1 MLYYGLIYSKVQ
13 YGIISWGT
21 ASKTSLNAIQIRLNQ
36 ILRAISFNN
45 VRTQVT
51 SLYKNLNSLKLD
63 DIYKLELAKFMYK
76 VYNKN
81 LPKIIENKF
90 TKLASTHEYNTRQ
103 STKSGYFLPRV
114 NKSIALNLL
123 SFRGPKLFNEIDYE
137 LKSMQWVSF
146 KKNYKKQLLNRY

>member
-13 YGIISWGT
+13 YGIFSWGT
-21 ASKTSLNAIQIRLNQ
+21 ASKTSLNAIQIKLNQ

-51 SLYKNLNSLKLD
+51 SLYKNLNFVKL

-90 TKLASTHEYNTRQ
+90 SKLASTHEYNTRQ
-103 STKSGYFLPRV
+103 STKSGYFLTRV

>member
-1 MLYYGLIYSKVQ
+1 
-13 YGIISWGT
+13 
-21 ASKTSLNAIQIRLNQ
+21 
-36 ILRAISFNN
+36 
-45 VRTQVT
+45 
-51 SLYKNLNSLKLD
+51 
-63 DIYKLELAKFMYK
+63 MYK

-81 LPKIIENKF
+81 LPKIIENNF
-90 TKLASTHEYNTRQ
+90 TKLASTHEYNARQ
-103 STKSGYFLPRV
+103 STKSGYFRPRV

>member
-51 SLYKNLNSLKLD
+51 SLYKNLNFLKLD

-81 LPKIIENKF
+81 LP
-90 TKLASTHEYNTRQ
+90 
-103 STKSGYFLPRV
+103 
-114 NKSIALNLL
+114 
-123 SFRGPKLFNEIDYE
+123 
-137 LKSMQWVSF
+137 
-146 KKNYKKQLLNRY
+146 